1 MTSKDG
7 TAEIYDMEDARAR
20 RRASQLPGADYSD
33 AGAHLAAVRE
43 ASGLTIAEAAAKT
56 HIQQHHLEAI
66 ETLDSAA
73 LPVRPYAIGFV
84 KVYAMSL
91 GLDAPAVVDRFKEDM
106 GFSTAPK
113 VDVKK
118 FEERKATEA
127 QSGDLSLLAVAAI
140 IAFFIW
146 CAWQIALIDGR
157 EHTGVGAELG
167 EVVRSPASLSD
178 PALTEVVEARIIERI
193 EPIFPR
199 GCLDDAAPVETV
211 MVAFNITAGGRVA
224 GERIAVTSNSCFDA
238 SALNAVRRWRF
249 EPRTVDGA
257 ARPLHDQKA
266 RFSFDRPQ

>member
-7 TAEIYDMEDARAR
+7 TAKIYDMEDARAR
-20 RRASQLPGADYSD
+20 RRASQLPGADYAD

-56 HIQQHHLEAI
+56 HIQEHHLEAI
-66 ETLDSAA
+66 EALDGGA
-73 LPVRPYAIGFV
+73 LPARPYAIGFV
-84 KVYAMSL
+84 KVYAMFL
-91 GLDAPAVVDRFKEDM
+91 DLDAPAIVDRFKEDM
-106 GFSTAPK
+106 EFSTAPK
-113 VDVKK
+113 VDVQK
-118 FEERKATEA
+118 FEARKAA
-127 QSGDLSLLAVAAI
+127 DADGGDLSLLAVAAI

-157 EHTGVGAELG
+157 EHTDAGAEPGGAIQL
-167 EVVRSPASLSD
+167 PAALSD

-193 EPIFPR
+193 EPVFPR
-199 GCLDDAAPVETV
+199 GCLGDAAPVETV
-211 MVAFNITAGGRVA
+211 MVTFNITAAGRVA
-224 GERIAVTSNSCFDA
+224 GERIASTSNACFDA

-257 ARPLHDQKA
+257 PRALHDQKA